1 MLFGKP
7 EDSNSLNLEKKTN
20 FSMHVRSGFKICI
33 ARVHITDFSKSKG
46 KQGVCVAFF
55 FMQRT
60 TEWY

>member
-7 EDSNSLNLEKKTN
+7 EDSNSLNLEKKQT
-20 FSMHVRSGFKICI
+20 FLCMWEVVLKYALPGSTLQTFQSR
-33 ARVHITDFSKSKG
+33 KG